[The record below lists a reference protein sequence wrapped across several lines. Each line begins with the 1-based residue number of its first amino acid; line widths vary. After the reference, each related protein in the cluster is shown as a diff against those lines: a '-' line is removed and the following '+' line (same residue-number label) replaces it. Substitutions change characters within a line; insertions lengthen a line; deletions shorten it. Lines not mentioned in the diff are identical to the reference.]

1 MNQTRNAP
9 WSNQRT
15 QALGFENSAFL
26 HEDFSRE
33 PNRKK
38 IGNIKWKRISR
49 RSKEWKKRIKRKI
62 DAKSNER
69 KEK

>member
-9 WSNQRT
+9 WSNPRT
-15 QALGFENSAFL
+15 QPLGFGNSAFL

-38 IGNIKWKRISR
+38 MGKYKMEENQQT
-49 RSKEWKKRIKRKI
+49 KERVGEENQAQNRCQKQ
-62 DAKSNER
+62 
-69 KEK
+69 